1 MFTAFSVPGELSVI
15 VSLLLVQ
22 GPHAFWKRLYP
33 TQLPSKGDL
42 RSVDCGYPKPRPP
55 RNLREKMSVSR
66 LVAVFTTVPEMQA
79 CPPEEIHD
87 SMVRVVGRLLRYETK
102 DSLVWLGHYEPP
114 YLELPVDC
122 SLVQP
127 FPFSQGALFQF
138 IGEVDGSGRT
148 CGGRLTLRALAHRCV
163 EGLDMALY
171 RKALAVRHAREWSFM
186 CQNVHYKLQITVIH
200 TTHATETH
208 QHERKELRSSC
219 LNGCTLPCCLPHNWL
234 VQLLN
239 TSLHHHTKKPTVNL
253 PSTHYSESFTC
264 TFWRMSFTNS
274 TLFLELASFLM

>member
-1 MFTAFSVPGELSVI
+1 MMKVSLTAGLENTPTCSFTYLPEFYVPRHTVKLRLLHHGRTRAVLVVNSTEMFTAFSVPGELSVI

-171 RKALAVRHAREWSFM
+171 RKALAVRNARE
-186 CQNVHYKLQITVIH
+186 
-200 TTHATETH
+200 
-208 QHERKELRSSC
+208 
-219 LNGCTLPCCLPHNWL
+219 
-234 VQLLN
+234 
-239 TSLHHHTKKPTVNL
+239 
-253 PSTHYSESFTC
+253 
-264 TFWRMSFTNS
+264 
-274 TLFLELASFLM
+274 